1 MVCTYN
7 CGQRESCPGD
17 VVTTKHI
24 LQRLAHCQRIDTLLD
39 IHARERPDQIALLT
53 GELAISYADLH
64 RRVQRVASQLQAAG
78 LKPGDRIAL
87 LARNDP
93 AFCELMMAASRLG
106 VVLVPVN
113 FRLAGPEVEFILKDS
128 GAKILFVGADL
139 RSLAA
144 GVSATCDGVRRVVE
158 ISVDGSYSGW
168 VTGQQLTAEAVTGA
182 VDPIL
187 FQMYTSGTTGR
198 PKGALISQNNVLAV
212 MRNGC
217 TRLGQFDE
225 DSISLLCMPLF
236 HIAGS
241 SWLFFGLAAGCQ
253 NIVVVDLVPDAILKM
268 IEQHKVTCTLLVPTA
283 IHMVT
288 TSAENHSKTIRSLRT
303 LVFGASPMPTD
314 LLRRARQ
321 VFPETDFIHVYG
333 MTETTG
339 MFTSLPPEE
348 LRAGRR
354 LESCGR
360 VFDDAAARIV
370 DTQGMDVSAGVVG
383 EIICKTPQ
391 LMTEYWNRPEATAGA
406 IKDGWYY
413 TGDAGSLDAEGFL
426 YIRDRIRDLV
436 ITGGENVYPAEVE
449 DALLAHPSVAEAA
462 VIGVPDQ
469 KWGEVV
475 LAAIVPSPSTQ
486 VDDEELRNF
495 VRERLAGFKVPRRI
509 EIVDSLPRNAAGK
522 VTKDDLRAQFIS
534 QN

>member
-1 MVCTYN
+1 M
-7 CGQRESCPGD
+7 
-17 VVTTKHI
+17 TTKHV
-24 LQRLAHCQRIDTLLD
+24 LQRLTHCQRVDKLLD
-39 IHARERPDQIALLT
+39 IHARQRPDQIALLA
-53 GELAISYADLH
+53 GELAISYADLN
-64 RRVQRVASQLQAAG
+64 RRAQQVASQLQAAG

-87 LARNDP
+87 LAKNDP

-113 FRLAGPEVEFILKDS
+113 FRLAAPEVEFILNDA
-128 GAKILFVGADL
+128 GTKILFVGADF

-144 GVSATCDGVRRVVE
+144 GVSATCDSVQSVVE
-158 ISVDGSYSGW
+158 ISCDGSYSGW
-168 VTGQQLTAEAVTGA
+168 ITDQPLTAEAHKGA
-182 VDPIL
+182 ADPIL

-217 TRLGQFDE
+217 ARLGQFE
-225 DSISLLCMPLF
+225 ENSVSLLCMPLF

-253 NIVVVDLVPDAILKM
+253 NIFVVDLDPDAILKM
-268 IEQHKVTCTLLVPTA
+268 IEQHRVTCTLLVPTA
-283 IHMVT
+283 IRMVT
-288 TSAENHSKTIRSLRT
+288 TSAEKQSKTIRSLRT
-303 LVFGASPMPTD
+303 LAFGASPMPTE
-314 LLRRARQ
+314 LLRRAQQ

-354 LESCGR
+354 LESCGK
-360 VFDDAAARIV
+360 VFDDATARIV
-370 DTQGMDVSAGVVG
+370 DAQGMDVPAGVVG
-383 EIICKTPQ
+383 EIICRTPQ
-391 LMTEYWNRPEATAGA
+391 LMTEYWNRPEATAGV

-413 TGDAGSLDAEGFL
+413 TGDAGFLDAEGFL
-426 YIRDRIRDLV
+426 FIRDRIKDLV

-449 DALLAHPSVAEAA
+449 DALLAHPSVAEVA

-475 LAAIVPSPSTQ
+475 LAAVVPSPSTQ
-486 VDDEELRNF
+486 LDDDELRNF
-495 VRERLAGFKVPRRI
+495 VRERLAGFKVPKRI
-509 EIVDSLPRNAAGK
+509 EVVDSLPRNAAGK
-522 VTKDDLRAQFIS
+522 VTKDDLRSQFVS
-534 QN
+534 HN